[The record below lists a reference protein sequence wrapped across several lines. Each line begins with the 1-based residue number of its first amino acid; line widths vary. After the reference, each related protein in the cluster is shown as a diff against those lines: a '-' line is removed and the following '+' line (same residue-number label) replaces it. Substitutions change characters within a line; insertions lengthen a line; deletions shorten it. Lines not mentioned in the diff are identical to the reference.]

1 MNRPETPPELRPETP
16 PGSTPPESLQAW
28 LLDQAVPL
36 WTGAGWDAETGTV
49 WEALDHDGCPRR
61 DLDRRLRVQA
71 RQAYAFATLARQPG
85 IAPAQAADLLA
96 RAEQL
101 FGFVMARGFAPES
114 GNLVSWLA
122 PDLTIRSAPHDL
134 YDLSF
139 VLLAAAGLAAAGSD
153 VDAEITRLE
162 AALDRLA
169 APRGWHECA
178 AHRQPR
184 RQNPHMHLFEAM
196 CALYRATGAP
206 RFAGRAATCRRLMV
220 EVFLQGDLRLLEFYD
235 NGFHPLTGTAQREEP
250 GHLVEWIALEAGWQA
265 LDLPAGSGGAAL
277 PPPEA
282 MFAAA
287 TAHLTPAGLLPDV
300 AGQGG
305 CRLWP
310 QSELLRASGLVR
322 AAGGTLPEELQ
333 PEAVLARLWA
343 GYLDTPVPGGWYDQR
358 DARGVLV
365 SDTMPASTFYHLV
378 EAFLCH
384 DRGRLAGQPRSSG
397 L

>member
-1 MNRPETPPELRPETP
+1 MSARPRSLR
-16 PGSTPPESLQAW
+16 AW
-28 LLDQAVPL
+28 LFEEAVPL
-36 WTGAGWDAETGTV
+36 WTGAGWDAATGTV
-49 WEALDHDGCPRR
+49 WEALDHAGRPRR

-85 IAPAQAADLLA
+85 VCPDRAADLLA
-96 RAEQL
+96 RAERL
-101 FGFVMARGFAPES
+101 FDFVMTRGFAPGS
-114 GNLVSWLA
+114 GCLASWLT
-122 PDLTIRSAPHDL
+122 PDLTIREAPHDL

-153 VDAEITRLE
+153 VTAEIARLE

-178 AHRQPR
+178 ARRQPR

-206 RFAGRAATCRRLMV
+206 RFAARAATCRRLMA
-220 EVFLQGDLRLLEFYD
+220 ETFLQGDLRLLEFYD
-235 NGFHPLTGTAQREEP
+235 ADLQPLTGTAQREEP

-265 LDLPAGSGGAAL
+265 LDLPGDSRPAGGGPL

-282 MFAAA
+282 LFAAA
-287 TAHLTPAGLLPDV
+287 TAHLSPAGLLPDV
-300 AGQGG
+300 AGQASF
-305 CRLWP
+305 RLWP
-310 QSELLRASGLVR
+310 QSELLRAARLLQEAGLE
-322 AAGGTLPEELQ
+322 LPPRLH
-333 PEAVLARLWA
+333 PEAVLARIRT
-343 GYLDTPVPGGWYDQR
+343 GYLETPVPGGWYDQR
-358 DARGVLV
+358 DGQGVLV

-384 DRGRLAGQPRSSG
+384 DSGRLAGLPPVVDQATKTVS
-397 L
+397 